1 MHNKSSNYQDA
12 YNLLNA
18 NQRMAVDTTEGVLM
32 VVAGPGTGKTQVL
45 GARVASILQNTDAS
59 PENILCLTFTEAATT
74 ALRKRLYEF
83 IGSVAYKVNV
93 STYHGFC
100 NNVIQENKDY
110 FGIQDLDAI
119 SELETAEIMK
129 EIIDELPHDSRIKR
143 YVGNVYYDIN
153 DLKKLFGLLKKD
165 NLSSKDIEIR
175 VDAKLEEMKYEDDY
189 IYKTNY
195 RGNKKGD
202 LKINKYNTDKVPL
215 EKLKEASNLMNVYN
229 AKLKARGRYDFNDM
243 IRWVLDALQS
253 NEELLLQ
260 YQELYQY
267 LLVDEY
273 QDTNGIQNDLLYTLI
288 SYWENP
294 NVFVVG
300 DDDQSIYK
308 FQGANV
314 QNIYEFYS
322 KYDTHIKLVVLDKN
336 YRSSQTILDGSGSII
351 SNNKE
356 RLVGKVDRLTK
367 DIVASNADVAY
378 LKNSLKIVE
387 YQNTYH
393 EVVSITSKIKELH
406 SKGVEHKD
414 IGILYRNHSQSD
426 ELIKFLESE
435 GIDYNVSKTQDI
447 LQLPLIKQLNTF
459 LIYLSL
465 ESKSLDSGQH
475 LLFDLLHFNN
485 FSHLSSFDIARIS
498 TALAKDYTSGWREQL
513 NLTADRLDLGSD
525 AKHELKLFIADVEYW
540 LKEMHNLTLQTLVER
555 IMSKLGYVSRALSSH
570 DATYL
575 IQCLKTYYNFLKEE
589 TSRNPYLT
597 LSEFLGKID
606 LLVSHNLGLKLNKI
620 IRGSNGVN
628 LMTVHGSKGLEFDYV
643 FMIGSTERKWEKD
656 SKSLPYKLNLLLPG
670 EPKKAAEEESRRLF
684 YVGMTR
690 ARKHLEVSYPL
701 KDEKDKDLTKSLF
714 VVELEESGSAELI
727 SAPTDESA
735 MKHFFDFMLRDE
747 DEEYTDLI
755 DQDFVRYEVENFR
768 LSATNLNSY
777 LRCPVA
783 FFYQNILRVPSAKGE
798 SSTFG
803 TAIHYA
809 LDGLFKQWGEISTE
823 SVAKDILRSRF
834 KKAMN
839 SSKEA
844 FTKEGLERRLY
855 YGESI
860 LEKYCDKYSSSWSDS
875 GEIFSE
881 LYLKNCEIDGVPI
894 RGQIDKVNVT
904 EGNAHVTDF
913 KTGQVKYGKKKVSPP
928 KVLEDNPN
936 EANYEKRFGGD
947 YWRQIIFYKALI
959 DSDSTQNLK
968 VVSGEIDFIEPEKD
982 EFVKTK
988 IVICDE
994 EYSFVRKQ
1002 IKSVY
1007 SSIQNLEFREGC
1019 EEPDCQWCNFNSQY
1033 AQRKAFRNEGL
1044 LDEAQE

>member
-1 MHNKSSNYQDA
+1 MQNKSLNYQEA

-18 NQRMAVDTTEGVLM
+18 NQREAVDCTEGALM

-45 GARVASILQNTDAS
+45 GARVASILLNTDAS

-83 IGSVAYKVNV
+83 IGSIAYKVNV

-110 FGIQDLDAI
+110 FGIQDLDAV
-119 SELETAEIMK
+119 SELETAEILK
-129 EIIDELPHDSRIKR
+129 EIIDELPHDSKIKR

-153 DLKKLFGLLKKD
+153 DLKRLFGLLKKD
-165 NLSSKDIEIR
+165 NLSSDDIQQM
-175 VDAKLEEMKYEDDY
+175 VDDKLEKMRYEDEY
-189 IYKTNY
+189 RYKTNY

-202 LKINKYNTDKVPL
+202 LKTNKYNTDKVPL
-215 EKLKEASNLMNVYN
+215 EKLKEAALLMNVYN
-229 AKLKARGRYDFNDM
+229 TKLKSRGRYDFNDM

-253 NEELLLQ
+253 NEDLLLQ
-260 YQELYQY
+260 YQEQYQY
-267 LLVDEY
+267 FLVDEY

-300 DDDQSIYK
+300 DDDQSIYR

-322 KYDTHIKLVVLDKN
+322 KYQKYIKLVVLDKN
-336 YRSSQTILDGSGSII
+336 YRSSQNILDGSGSII
-351 SNNKE
+351 SNNEE
-356 RLVGKVDRLTK
+356 RLVGKVERLTK
-367 DIVASNADVAY
+367 DIIASNDEVSSITD
-378 LKNSLKIVE
+378 SLKIVE

-393 EVVSITSKIKELH
+393 EVVSITTKIKELNVN
-406 SKGVEHKD
+406 GVSFKD
-414 IGILYRNHSQSD
+414 IGILYRNHSQSE

-435 GIDYNVSKTQDI
+435 EIDYNVSKTQDI
-447 LQLPLIKQLNTF
+447 LQIPLIKQLNTF
-459 LIYLSL
+459 LTYLSL

-475 LLFDLLHFNN
+475 LLFDLLHFKN
-485 FSHLSSFDIARIS
+485 FKYLSSFDIARMS
-498 TALAKDYTSGWREQL
+498 AVLAKDYNSGWREQM
-513 NLTADRLDLGSD
+513 NLTAEKLDLALE
-525 AKHELKLFIADVEYW
+525 AKRELKHFIEDVEYW
-540 LKEMHNLTLQTLVER
+540 LKEMYNLTLQTLVER

-570 DATYL
+570 DATFL

-643 FMIGSTERKWEKD
+643 FMLGCTERKWEKD
-656 SKSLPYKLNLLLPG
+656 AKSLPYKLNLLLPG
-670 EPKKAAEEESRRLF
+670 EPKKASEEESRRLF

-690 ARKHLEVSYPL
+690 ARKHLEVSYPV

-714 VVELEESGSAELI
+714 VVELEESGKAELLKA
-727 SAPTDESA
+727 SPDESA
-735 MKHFFDFMLRDE
+735 MKHFFDFMLRQE
-747 DEEYTDLI
+747 DKEYTDLI
-755 DQDFVRYEVENFR
+755 HQDFVKYEVENFR

-809 LDGLFKQWGEISTE
+809 LDGLFKQWEEISTE
-823 SVAKDILRSRF
+823 SVAKEILRSRF

-855 YGESI
+855 YGETI
-860 LEKYCDKYSSSWSDS
+860 LEKYYDKYSNTWNDN
-875 GEIFSE
+875 GEVFSE

-894 RGQIDKVNVT
+894 RGQIDKVNVIN
-904 EGNAHVTDF
+904 GNAHVTDF

-928 KVLEDNPN
+928 AMLEDNPN
-936 EANYEKRFGGD
+936 EANYEKRYGGD

-959 DSDSTQNLK
+959 ESDSTQNLK
-968 VVSGEIDFIEPEKD
+968 VISGEIDFIEPEKD
-982 EFVKTK
+982 EFVKMK
-988 IVICDE
+988 IVISEE
-994 EYSFVRKQ
+994 EYSFVRNQ
-1002 IKSVY
+1002 IKNVY
-1007 SSIQNLEFREGC
+1007 TSIQNLEFRDGC
-1019 EEPDCQWCNFNSQY
+1019 EEPDCQWCNFNALY
-1033 AQRKAFRNEGL
+1033 ATRKVFRNETL
-1044 LDEAQE
+1044 LDIPPE